1 MLTLP
6 PNSPTSLKL
15 GLPKGR
21 MQHGVLTLLAEAG
34 IKITASDRG
43 YRPQVSLAGVEAK
56 LLKPQNIIEM
66 LSIGTRDLG
75 FAGSDWVAELGVDV
89 VEVLD
94 THLDAV
100 RVVAAAPSGLF
111 EANRL
116 PPRPLVVVS
125 EYQRLAKSWIEQ
137 RAMGDRFVRSYGAT
151 EVFPPEDADVI
162 IDVTATGA
170 TLVANGLTIVQD
182 VMKSSTRLFASR
194 QAMADAAKRTQID
207 DIALLLSSVL
217 EARKRVMLEVNVSE
231 ACLAAVVA
239 VLPCMK
245 RPTVSRLAS
254 IHAGGRQNEGE
265 AGYAVK
271 AAILRDQLAVVIPL
285 LKAKGGTDVV
295 ISPISQ
301 VVP

>member
-1 MLTLP
+1 MITAP
-6 PNSPTSLKL
+6 PNSLKL

-21 MQHGVLTLLAEAG
+21 MQQGVLTLLAEAG
-34 IKITASDRG
+34 IKVTASDRG

-56 LLKPQNIIEM
+56 LLKPQNILEM
-66 LSIGTRDLG
+66 LSVGTRDLG

-89 VEVLD
+89 IEVLD
-94 THLDAV
+94 THLDTV
-100 RVVAAAPSGLF
+100 RVVAAAPNGLF

-116 PPRPLVVVS
+116 PSRPLVVVS
-125 EYQRLAKSWIEQ
+125 EYQRLAKAWIDQ

-194 QAMADAAKRTQID
+194 QAMADPAKRARID

-254 IHAGGRQNEGE
+254 IHADGRQSESE
-265 AGYAVK
+265 AAYAVK